1 VPTAISR
8 AHNPQFTRS
17 IEMPTKKPRRPSQ
30 KERMKKV
37 SLEQGAD
44 GDVARKI
51 SAVVSPASVVNA
63 VASGAVGADAVAS
76 GSGLE
81 DAVDG
86 VTVGGICTDA
96 VPFGTGGYRNAV
108 VAVPAASAAVVQQ
121 ASQGNSYQ
129 NMTSSVQTV
138 ESRSSSSSIRSSRSE
153 SSSVVSQRT
162 STIEHVS
169 ASAEGSDKDSAWS
182 RSSSSMSS
190 LETAFQQNTEE
201 QSSQDVDQRTFEARR
216 SSSTATSLVKKTF
229 SASSI
234 VTKKTTRRSIQE
246 GGTMSQVKEILESG
260 KFGEFSLPEVIHEA
274 VIQQPSSPLDKIMSE
289 IHLKKMDQ
297 RGQSA
302 AVKAVDEKGSVRKAG
317 QPVDTFDQHEN
328 RSLTEVE
335 NSVSPKIEVSTPN
348 GSQEVKYDPHE
359 FKDTTKVSLEE
370 QEATI
375 KGESK
380 VKKDLD
386 QETKNDSEDS
396 IDELLEESTKR
407 TQENMEGWKETM
419 RLAWIDQEASKP
431 DEKHGSDS
439 VRSQSCE
446 DPIKEVPTEVKSDI
460 GIKESQLEDKVSIG
474 SEEIISDDQY
484 SRFLEDIKKEI
495 GCSSE
500 DEEEVEDI
508 AFTIRGRGGLKGQEP
523 IPAGNGGYHNRKEF
537 SIFVI
542 SSIVYVLLKR
552 FYVL

>member
-1 VPTAISR
+1 
-8 AHNPQFTRS
+8 
-17 IEMPTKKPRRPSQ
+17 M
-30 KERMKKV
+30 
-37 SLEQGAD
+37 D
-44 GDVARKI
+44 GDVARKV
-51 SAVVSPASVVNA
+51 SALVSKNAVVS
-63 VASGAVGADAVAS
+63 GAAFAS
-76 GSGLE
+76 GSGQE

-86 VTVGGICTDA
+86 VAVGGICTDA
-96 VPFGTGGYRNAV
+96 VPFGTGGYRHTV
-108 VAVPAASAAVVQQ
+108 VAVPAATT
-121 ASQGNSYQ
+121 QGTNYQ
-129 NMTSSVQTV
+129 NMISSVQTV
-138 ESRSSSSSIRSSRSE
+138 ENRSDSNSIWSSRSE
-153 SSSVVSQRT
+153 SSAVVSQRT
-162 STIEHVS
+162 TMIEHVS

-182 RSSSSMSS
+182 RCSSSMSS
-190 LETAFQQNTEE
+190 LESAFQQRSTEE

-216 SSSTATSLVKKTF
+216 STSTTTSLVKKTF

-246 GGTMSQVKEILESG
+246 GRTVSHVKEILESG
-260 KFGEFSLPEVIHEA
+260 KFGDFSLPEVIHEA

-289 IHLKKMDQ
+289 IHMKKMDQ

-302 AVKAVDEKGSVRKAG
+302 PVKAVDEQGSDTKAG
-317 QPVDTFDQHEN
+317 QQVDTFDQHEH
-328 RSLTEVE
+328 RALTGVE
-335 NSVSPKIEVSTPN
+335 ESVSPKIEVSTPN
-348 GSQEVKYDPHE
+348 GSQEVKYDPNE

-380 VKKDLD
+380 VKKDVD

-396 IDELLEESTKR
+396 IDELLEESTK
-407 TQENMEGWKETM
+407 TQENLEGWKETM
-419 RLAWIDQEASKP
+419 RLAWIDQEASSP

-439 VRSQSCE
+439 SRSQSCE
-446 DPIKEVPTEVKSDI
+446 YPIKEVPTEVKSDI

-500 DEEEVEDI
+500 DEEEEEDI

-523 IPAGNGGYHNRKEF
+523 IPAGNGGHHNRKRIL
-537 SIFVI
+537 IFFCF
-542 SSIVYVLLKR
+542 SSILHLLLNVL
-552 FYVL
+552 